1 MAKECGLCRVSAGLV
16 TLDRAGLCASCWETV
31 NWFSHRSTN

>member
-1 MAKECGLCRVSAGLV
+1 MSKECGLCRKSAGLV
-16 TLDRAGLCASCWETV
+16 TLNTAGLCVSCWQTV